1 MDKNKKLALSIVVD
15 IAEGLQQFVYNRQE
29 GDHSDPKESIISASF
44 IQVNT
49 LLKTTAAKY
58 GVSPDDLTPSTDVKT
73 DASVDPD
80 ICANEN
86 KASE

>member
-1 MDKNKKLALSIVVD
+1 MDENKKLALSIIVD

-29 GDHSDPKESIISASF
+29 GDHNDPKESIISASF

-73 DASVDPD
+73 DAPVDPD